1 VGLERDDWVVL
12 GTVDRSRGRRGEVIV
27 TSWSGGP
34 ETFMGRNVFA
44 GERSLRVT
52 EAWAQGDRVV
62 IKLDGI
68 DTIEDAETLR
78 GFDLRV
84 PREAR
89 LPLGDGEYYLSDLVG
104 CEMFDSEK
112 LVGEITGWHQGAAGV
127 LLTLKH
133 GSREALIPFVSEICR
148 EIDLPNRRIIA
159 ELPDGLLDL

>member
-1 VGLERDDWVVL
+1 MEQDDCVVL

-34 ETFMGRNVFA
+34 ETFIGRSVFA
-44 GERSLRVT
+44 GERSMRIT
-52 EAWAQGDRVV
+52 EAWAQRDRVV
-62 IKLDGI
+62 LKLDGI
-68 DTIEDAETLR
+68 DTIEDAEALR
-78 GFDLRV
+78 GVELHV
-84 PREAR
+84 PREDR

-112 LVGEITGWHQGAAGV
+112 LVGQVTGWHQGPAGV

-133 GSREALIPFVSEICR
+133 GSREALIPFVSAICR
-148 EIDLPNRRIIA
+148 EVDLPNHRIIA